1 MYICRKQNRMELI
14 GRNYDVRMLDLYM
27 ESDKAE
33 FIAVYGRRRV
43 GKTFLIDK
51 YFDREYA
58 FSATGI
64 IGGTRKEEM
73 GAFYESLKRYGYNG
87 NKPRSWME
95 HFGALRD
102 LLEEDRTEKRRK
114 VIFLDELPC
123 FATQNAGF
131 IKALDHFWNDWASK
145 RSDIFLIVCGSATSW
160 IVRNLID
167 DKGGL
172 HNRIT
177 HEMHLAPFTL
187 ADTAEYLSAAGCHWD
202 DISVLQTY
210 MTLGGIPYYLS
221 LLNPQESLSQNIDR
235 LFFSRNAELKRE
247 YGRLY
252 KSLFKTPERYMDIVQ
267 LLSERRN
274 GMTRSEIADKLSSAN
289 NGHLTQLLEDLVNCD
304 FIRQYN
310 VKQKKI
316 SSKNGIYQL
325 TDLYSIFYHEFG
337 KIKTT
342 DESYWSKFINSQKQS
357 TWWGLSFERVCQAH
371 IPQILTALGVQAVHT
386 EYYSWR
392 NKGYDS
398 KRGAQIDLVIERDD
412 RIINVCEIKY
422 CSNTDYEL
430 TLEERNRMTQRI
442 ESFRQETATR
452 YGIIPTLITT
462 HGLRKN
468 KHSDFFRGVVVNMH
482 DLMRR

>member
-1 MYICRKQNRMELI
+1 MELI
-14 GRNYDVRMLDLYM
+14 GRHSDIRMLDTYM
-27 ESDKAE
+27 ESDRAE

-51 YFDREYA
+51 YFNTEYA

-64 IGGTRKEEM
+64 IGGTRKEEL
-73 GAFYESLKRYGYNG
+73 GVFHESLKRYGYKG
-87 NKPRSWME
+87 NKPKSWME
-95 HFGALRD
+95 SFSALVD
-102 LLEEDRTEKRRK
+102 LLEQEPSCSRRK

-123 FATQNAGF
+123 FATQRAGF
-131 IKALDHFWNDWASK
+131 VRALDHFWNDWASK

-177 HEMHLAPFTL
+177 HEMHLSPFTL
-187 ADTAEYLSAAGCHWD
+187 ADTAEYLSRAGCLWD
-202 DISVLQTY
+202 EITVLQTY
-210 MTLGGIPYYLS
+210 MILGGIPYYLS

-235 LFFSRNAELKRE
+235 LFFSRNGELKKE
-247 YGRLY
+247 YKRLY
-252 KSLFKTPERYMDIVQ
+252 KSLFKSPERYMDIVR
-267 LLSERRN
+267 LLSERKS
-274 GMTRSEIADKLSSAN
+274 GMTRSEIADKMKSAN
-289 NGHLTQLLEDLVNCD
+289 NGHLTEMLEDLVNCD

-325 TDLYSIFYHEFG
+325 TDLYSIFYQKFG
-337 KIKTT
+337 KIRTT
-342 DESYWSKFINSQKQS
+342 DEHYWSKFINSQKQS
-357 TWWGLSFERVCQAH
+357 TWWGLAFERVCQAH

-412 RIINVCEIKY
+412 RIINICEIKY
-422 CSNTDYEL
+422 CLNTEYEL
-430 TLEERNRMTQRI
+430 TLEERDKLTQRI
-442 ESFRQETATR
+442 ESFRQETETR

-462 HGLRKN
+462 YGLRRN
-468 KHSDFFRGVVVNMH
+468 KHSDFFRGVVITIA
-482 DLMRR
+482 DLAKC